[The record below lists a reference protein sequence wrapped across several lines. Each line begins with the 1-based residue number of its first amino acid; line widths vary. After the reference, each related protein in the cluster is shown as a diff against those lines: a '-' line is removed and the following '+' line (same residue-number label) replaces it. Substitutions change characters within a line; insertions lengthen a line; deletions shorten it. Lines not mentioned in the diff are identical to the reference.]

1 MSDIVHGDIKPQNVL
16 IFDNEEGGYI
26 ARVADFGYSTQWAL
40 PNDLVQMPRSRPWDA
55 PEWHH
60 RGFTPAQA
68 MKMDAYSFG
77 MVVLW
82 LLGYAA
88 LDDADGTFKGDLHT
102 ATEAADLARQ
112 LSESMF
118 QTTKLDLNPFFSATL
133 THDKTNRCSD
143 FVHLQELLYA
153 EK

>member
-1 MSDIVHGDIKPQNVL
+1 MSDIVHGDLKPQNVL
-16 IFDNEEGGYI
+16 IFDDGEGRYI

-40 PNDLVQMPRSRPWDA
+40 PDDLVQMPRSRPWDA

-88 LDDADGTFKGDLHT
+88 LKDADCTFKGDLHR
-102 ATEAADLARQ
+102 AAEAADLARQ
-112 LSESMF
+112 LSESVF
-118 QTTKLDLNPFFSATL
+118 QATKLDLNQFFNATL
-133 THDKTNRCSD
+133 THDQTNRCSD
-143 FVHLQELLYA
+143 FVHLQKLLYA

>member
-1 MSDIVHGDIKPQNVL
+1 ML
-16 IFDNEEGGYI
+16 IFDDEDGGYI
-26 ARVADFGYSTQWAL
+26 ARVADFEYSTQWAL
-40 PNDLVQMPRSRPWDA
+40 PDDLVHMPRSQPWDA

-88 LDDADGTFKGDLHT
+88 LKDADSAFKEDLHT
-102 ATEAADLARQ
+102 ATEAADLAPQ
-112 LSESMF
+112 LSEFIF
-118 QTTKLDLNPFFSATL
+118 QATKLDLNPFFEAVL
-133 THDKTNRCSD
+133 THDVTNRCSD
-143 FVHLQELLYA
+143 FVRLQELLYV